1 MKATKVGNKYQIT
14 YRCPN
19 YEKIINERFDTLEE
33 ANLRIAQVELE
44 KKRGTLLP
52 PAELIDSDHL
62 DMLRQ
67 TMTVNRLLDEYV
79 NMYGVKHWSEG
90 TLSCNLHRIDDYIRP
105 YIGELLIKNLT
116 THRLEQFYDQ
126 LRTTPA
132 VRMAGHKETGTISPS
147 VIEKIHA
154 ILRSAL
160 NQAIRWD
167 YLRGANPALAV
178 ELPVYK
184 KTKREVLSDEEARRA
199 LDVCDDPT
207 LKLCLYLALGCSMRI
222 GEILGLTWDCVHI
235 EEDLINSDNAWL
247 DVNKELHRCNTKNLE
262 MLRKQGRDEVIF
274 SFPAIKKNHCSTTLV
289 LKTPKTDSSVRQIY
303 LPRTIADV
311 LAKHKSEQNAAK
323 ADLADEY
330 QDYNLVVAQENGRPF
345 EVRQI
350 DRKFK
355 ALTAANNLP
364 EIVFHSLRHSSTS
377 IKLKISGGDIKSVQG
392 DTGHAVSD
400 MVTDVYSH
408 IFDNNRKHL
417 AKQVEEQFFA
427 PLESKKAAAL
437 PDPTNP
443 QAQVAQ
449 LLGERPELANA
460 ILQMAQL
467 FGANEKGNLA

>member
-1 MKATKVGNKYQIT
+1 MKATKIGHKYQIT

-19 YEKIINERFDTLEE
+19 YPKIINERFDSLEE

-52 PAELIDSDHL
+52 PVELVDSDDL
-62 DMLRQ
+62 ELLRK
-67 TMTVNRLLDEYV
+67 TMTINRLLDEYI
-79 NMYGVKHWSEG
+79 NMYGLKHWSEG

-105 YIGELLIKNLT
+105 YIGDLLIKSLT
-116 THRLEQFYDQ
+116 THRLETFYDQ
-126 LRTTPA
+126 LRTAPA
-132 VRMAGHKETGTISPS
+132 VPMAGHKETSTITPS
-147 VIEKIHA
+147 VIEKIHS

-178 ELPVYK
+178 ELPKYK
-184 KTKREVLSDEEARRA
+184 KAKREVLSDEGARHA

-235 EEDLINSDNAWL
+235 EEELVNSDNAWI
-247 DVNKELHRCNTKNLE
+247 DVNKELRRCNEENLKK
-262 MLRKQGRDEVIF
+262 LRSQGRDEVLF
-274 SFPAIKKNHCSTTLV
+274 TFPILKKAKTSTMLV
-289 LKTPKTDSSVRQIY
+289 LKTPKTESSVRQIY

-311 LAKHKSEQNAAK
+311 LVKHKAEQNELK
-323 ADLADEY
+323 AELADEY
-330 QDYNLVVAQENGRPF
+330 QDYNLVVAQNNGRPY
-345 EVRQI
+345 EARQI
-350 DRKFK
+350 DRKFRV
-355 ALTAANNLP
+355 LTTANDLP
-364 EIVFHSLRHSSTS
+364 PIVFHSLRHSSTS

-408 IFDNNRKHL
+408 IFDANRRHL
-417 AKQVEEQFFA
+417 AKQVDEQFFA
-427 PLESKKAAAL
+427 AAENKKAAA
-437 PDPTNP
+437 PPAPTDT
-443 QAQVAQ
+443 QAQVMQ
-449 LLGERPELANA
+449 LLDQSPELAGT

-467 FGANEKGNLA
+467 FGAGGNSKLG